1 MALIDNQATCSE
13 DWLIIVGNLKVLGDV
28 RVFIQATYERLTR
41 KKGVKLSLQVLSFLQ
56 WVPAYFTV
64 RLNEANFIVNK
75 LIF

>member
-1 MALIDNQATCSE
+1 MITQATSSE

-41 KKGVKLSLQVLSFLQ
+41 KKGVKLNLQGLSFLQ
-56 WVPAYFTV
+56 WVPAYLTV